1 MFRASELYHIPIYL
15 ACVAAGAGGTW
26 YLTKAPSPALTQ
38 QDAAAV
44 PHSVR
49 TVSWFNAHQPE
60 MNQKLATCNDN
71 PGGAMTD
78 PECQNALDAKSRID
92 TDSLATAVRK

>member
-1 MFRASELYHIPIYL
+1 MFRASGLYHIPIYL
-15 ACVAAGAGGTW
+15 ACIAAGAGGTW
-26 YLTKAPSPALTQ
+26 YLTKADSPALTQ

-44 PHSVR
+44 SHAVR
-49 TVSWFNAHQPE
+49 TVSWFKAHQPE
-60 MNQKLATCNDN
+60 MNQKLAACNDN

-92 TDSLATAVRK
+92 TDGSLAGAPK